1 LLLEA
6 VHVGAEQVL
15 GVGQGAA
22 GLLFELE
29 VAQLLG
35 DVQELVRV
43 FDFDDC
49 GVEGLAGVA
58 ADLRHNLEVVASE
71 LLDDL
76 GEGRAGV
83 ALDGEV
89 VEVDDVGVVK
99 LLNGLLLH
107 VFCFFCLFGIVV
119 SLRAGCFCL

>member
-1 LLLEA
+1 MA
-6 VHVGAEQVL
+6 
-15 GVGQGAA
+15 
-22 GLLFELE
+22 FEIE

-35 DVQELVRV
+35 NILELIRV
-43 FDFDDC
+43 VNLDYC

-58 ADLRHNLEVVASE
+58 ADLRHNLKVVAGE

-99 LLNGLLLH
+99 FLDGLLLH
-107 VFCFFCLFGIVV
+107 VFCFLFIRNCSVAGC
-119 SLRAGCFCL
+119 AGCFCL